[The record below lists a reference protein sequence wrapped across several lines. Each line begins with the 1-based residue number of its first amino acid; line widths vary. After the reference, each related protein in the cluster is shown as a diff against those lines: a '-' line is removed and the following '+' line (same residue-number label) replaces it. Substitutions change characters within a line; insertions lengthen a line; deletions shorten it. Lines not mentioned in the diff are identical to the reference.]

1 MEKKKTQETYYTVSE
16 AAEILKVSERTIYRA
31 IRKSELTVLRIG
43 RSTRIPESSFQE
55 LLHPATPQPP
65 NRKEVSPRVIITRI

>member
-31 IRKSELTVLRIG
+31 IQKSELTVLRIG
-43 RSTRIPESSFQE
+43 RTTRIPESSFQE
-55 LLHPATPQPP
+55 LLRPAMPQPS
-65 NRKEVSPRVIITRI
+65 NRKEVVPRVIITRI